1 MFQFVLTPAA
11 GKRLI
16 AKGIAAHPEILAALK
31 SSTVVI
37 VAGTTNGYVA
47 EELLSGTNQAE
58 GFDRKRFFRGVTLP
72 PSKSNPN
79 TGPFPGDVVLIHGAW
94 QKGKTIFD
102 VLENL
107 KEGDIILKGANAVD
121 LARREA
127 GVLVGDPKAG
137 TIAASMQAA
146 VGRRVRLILP
156 VGVEKRIQGDLHSA
170 ILALNAPGAK
180 GPRMYPA
187 PGEIVTELDALR
199 ILTGVSAAVSAA
211 GGVDGAEGAVWLTV
225 TGESGQEKAAGDL
238 LESICREAPFT
249 L

>member
-1 MFQFVLTPAA
+1 MFQCVLTPAA

-16 AKGIAAHPEILAALK
+16 AKGVAAHPEIGSALK

-47 EELLSGTNQAE
+47 EELLSQTNQAE
-58 GFDRKRFFRGVTLP
+58 GFDKKRFFRGVTLP
-72 PSKSNPN
+72 PAKSNPN
-79 TGPFPGDVVLIHGAW
+79 AGPFPGDVVLVHGIW
-94 QKGKTIFD
+94 QKGQTIFD

-107 KEGDIILKGANAVD
+107 KEGDVILKGANALD

-137 TIAASMQAA
+137 TIAASVQAA

-156 VGVEKRIQGDLHSA
+156 VGVEKRIQGDLHSV
-170 ILALNAPGAK
+170 IRTLNAPGAK

-187 PGEIVTELDALR
+187 PGEIITELDAIK
-199 ILTGVSAAVSAA
+199 ILTGATAVVSAA
-211 GGVDGAEGAVWLTV
+211 GGVGGAEGAVWLIV

-238 LESICREAPFT
+238 LESILREEPFT

>member
-16 AKGIAAHPEILAALK
+16 ARAIANHPEILLALK
-31 SSTVVI
+31 AATIVI
-37 VAGTTNGYVA
+37 VAGTTNGYVV
-47 EELLSGTNQAE
+47 EELLAKTNQAK
-58 GFDRKRFFRGVTLP
+58 GFDKKRFFRGVTLP
-72 PSKSNPN
+72 PVKSNTD
-79 TGPFPGDVVLIHGAW
+79 TGKFPGDVILENGVW

-102 VLENL
+102 VIDSL

-137 TIAASMQAA
+137 TIAASVQAA

-156 VGVEKRIQGDLHSA
+156 VGVEKRIPGDLQSVA
-170 ILALNAPGAK
+170 RKLNAPGAK
-180 GPRMYPA
+180 GPRIFPA
-187 PGEIVTELDALR
+187 PGEIVTELEAIG
-199 ILTGVSAAVSAA
+199 ILTGATAEISAA
-211 GGVDGAEGAVWLTV
+211 GGVGGAEGAVWFTI
-225 TGESGQEKAAGDL
+225 TGKSSQETGAYEQMESV
-238 LESICREAPFT
+238 CREPAFI

>member
-16 AKGIAAHPEILAALK
+16 AKGIAARPDIGSALK
-31 SSTVVI
+31 SSTVVV

-47 EELLSGTNQAE
+47 EELLSGTGQAE
-58 GFDRKRFFRGVTLP
+58 GFDKRKFFRGVTLP
-72 PSKSNPN
+72 PSKSNAGS
-79 TGPFPGDVVLIHGAW
+79 GPFPGDVVLTNGVW

-102 VLENL
+102 VLESL
-107 KEGDIILKGANAVD
+107 KEGDVILKGANAVD

-137 TIAASMQAA
+137 TIAASVQAA

-156 VGVEKRIQGDLHSA
+156 VGVEKRIAGDLHSV
-170 ILALNAPGAK
+170 IRALNAPGAK

-187 PGEIVTELDALR
+187 PGEIVTELDAIG
-199 ILTGVSAAVSAA
+199 ILTGASAEISAA
-211 GGVDGAEGAVWLTV
+211 GGVDGAEGAVWLVV
-225 TGESGQEKAAGDL
+225 TGDSGQEKAASDL
-238 LESICREAPFT
+238 LESVCREPAFT